1 MRAGKKCG
9 GSLLT
14 VATIAS
20 VVTGLPHAVADER
33 PSLQATSTTPVE
45 DNRIAALWHV
55 ITPASA
61 DASPQVRRECTVS
74 YVGDGFWLTAHHCVS
89 QNPSMDGYLEQFDG
103 QRAGIAGIY
112 TLSDTDDVAL
122 IEVGPG
128 IDADTFDVARDPLDI
143 GQQATLTGY
152 GETHEYASSATTTI
166 TGHRDRIDFGA
177 AIYTDLLEAR
187 SATTSR
193 SCSGDSGGPVYI
205 GSTIYAIHTGGGY
218 NPSCMD
224 GKDMLMWHT
233 NIASRAEWIGSTIRI
248 NAGLT
253 ESEERK
259 AAAGIDA
266 APLGEPVSSDVDQG
280 SSSYPPSPL
289 SSSRSSS

>member
-1 MRAGKKCG
+1 MRVERKCG
-9 GSLLT
+9 RFLLAAAT
-14 VATIAS
+14 VVS
-20 VVTGLPHAVADER
+20 VVTGLPHAVADDR
-33 PSLQATSTTPVE
+33 PSLQATSTTPVV
-45 DNRIAALWHV
+45 DNRIAALWQV
-55 ITPASA
+55 IPSPSG
-61 DASPQVRRECTVS
+61 DAPLQVRRECTAS

-152 GETHEYASSATTTI
+152 GETHDYASSATTTI
-166 TGHRDRIDFGA
+166 VAHRDEIDFGSA
-177 AIYTDLLEAR
+177 VYTDLFEAL
-187 SATTSR
+187 SATASR
-193 SCSGDSGGPVYI
+193 SCSGDSGAPVYI
-205 GSTIYAIHTGGGY
+205 GSTIHAIHTGGGY
-218 NPSCMD
+218 NPSCED

-233 NIASRAEWIGSTIRI
+233 NVASRATWIKSTTRM

-253 ESEERK
+253 ESEESK
-259 AAAGIDA
+259 AAAGLGA
-266 APLGEPVSSDVDQG
+266 APLDEPVSSDVDQG
-280 SSSYPPSPL
+280 SNRSPHSQL
-289 SSSRSSS
+289 SSSRFSS

>member
-1 MRAGKKCG
+1 MRVGKKCG
-9 GSLLT
+9 GTLLT

-20 VVTGLPHAVADER
+20 VVTGFPHAVADDR
-33 PSLQATSTTPVE
+33 PSLKATSTTPVD

-55 ITPASA
+55 IAPASA
-61 DASPQVRRECTVS
+61 DAAPQVRRECTES

-122 IEVGPG
+122 IEVGSG
-128 IDADTFDVARDPLDI
+128 IDADTFDVAQDPLDI
-143 GQQATLTGY
+143 GQQAMLTGY

-166 TGHRDRIDFGA
+166 VARRDEIDFGSA
-177 AIYTDLLEAR
+177 VYTDLFEAE
-187 SATTSR
+187 SVTPSR
-193 SCSGDSGGPVYI
+193 SCSGDSGAPVYI

-218 NPSCMD
+218 NPSCVD

-233 NIASRAEWIGSTIRI
+233 NIASRAEWIGSTLSM
-248 NAGLT
+248 NSGLT
-253 ESEERK
+253 ESEKRK
-259 AAAGIDA
+259 AAAGLNA
-266 APLGEPVSSDVDQG
+266 VRAMFVSV
-280 SSSYPPSPL
+280 PSFGGTNVAGFGMAN
-289 SSSRSSS
+289 